1 MTVKSVDN
9 FQIREHSWPRLCRII
24 LFQKSAWIG
33 FKEDLCVVSMSPAVE
48 NIFSHGKEV
57 AGIPKMAKNVDT
69 VEGSW
74 YLQLLA
80 CHHSNGFNS
89 RDAGSSLL

>member
-1 MTVKSVDN
+1 MAAPVSYYSFLKT
-9 FQIREHSWPRLCRII
+9 
-24 LFQKSAWIG
+24 AWIG
-33 FKEDLCVVSMSPAVE
+33 LKDDPCVVSMSPAVE
-48 NIFSHGKEV
+48 NVFSHGTEV

-69 VEGSW
+69 VERSW

-89 RDAGSSLL
+89 RDAWSSLL

>member
-1 MTVKSVDN
+1 
-9 FQIREHSWPRLCRII
+9 
-24 LFQKSAWIG
+24 
-33 FKEDLCVVSMSPAVE
+33 MSPAVE
-48 NIFSHGKEV
+48 NVFSHGTEV

-69 VEGSW
+69 VERSW

-89 RDAGSSLL
+89 RDAWSSLL